1 MSSSGEYSFP
11 NYFGISLWIT
21 SKELTA
27 DRITQIVG
35 LEPSH
40 VRVRGALIPGRG
52 VSRRPEFDDHEWR
65 FRKKLD
71 LKPGNF
77 VGQDL
82 EKFITEFL
90 DEIKN
95 SSPQI
100 RELSEHHSVQISFVY
115 QVDELP
121 YIGLTREQVLAIA
134 ALGARLDYDLM
145 VKGGSSD
152 EMDEG
157 S

>member
-1 MSSSGEYSFP
+1 MNSSGEDDFP
-11 NYFGISLWIT
+11 NYLGISLWIS
-21 SKELTA
+21 SKELTP

-35 LEPSH
+35 FEPSH

-52 VSRRPEFDDHEWR
+52 ISRRPEFDDHEWR

-77 VGQDL
+77 VAQDL

-90 DEIKN
+90 DQIKN
-95 SSPQI
+95 STPQI
-100 RELSEHHSVQISFVY
+100 KELSEHHDVQISLVY

-121 YIGLTREQVLAIA
+121 YIALTRQQVSAIA
-134 ALGARLDYDLM
+134 ALGARLDYDFM
-145 VKGGSSD
+145 VKGSSSD
-152 EMDEG
+152 ETDEC